1 MAGVVTLY
9 SLSATRRETVT
20 RPEHLQRLVEAG
32 LALLQGTN
40 RIGKGKRRADLV
52 GALVVV
58 STVVFALGVIGPASS
73 TSQNH
78 EPVPTRITELS
89 KPHTGARANRRPKVR
104 QPFSN
109 HLRGRQTG
117 DPTGVSTSRT
127 VDRQ

>member
-20 RPEHLQRLVEAG
+20 RPEHLRRLVEAG

-73 TSQNH
+73 T
-78 EPVPTRITELS
+78 LAC
-89 KPHTGARANRRPKVR
+89 ARNAEMNYLMVD
-104 QPFSN
+104 
-109 HLRGRQTG
+109 TTA
-117 DPTGVSTSRT
+117 TGVGY
-127 VDRQ
+127 